1 MYKRRITWQH
11 CWVAADW
18 QKHKGED
25 TMSKE
30 TRVKGK
36 ETLHAW
42 SVLTGWNLRLV
53 LLLDVGAHSRVLRG
67 WRRSVGMRYGQYRPL
82 CEKRS
87 GGLSSQVRLYIG
99 QTVCLTCLSP
109 CVRKGVTAGLRQ
121 ILWRCCRVKSGQ
133 VRCEWPTDRPVL
145 LKVNGHN
152 MYHILHSLLCL

>member
-1 MYKRRITWQH
+1 MSRRITWQH

-36 ETLHAW
+36 GTLHAW

-87 GGLSSQVRLYIG
+87 GGLSSQVRLYIS

-121 ILWRCCRVKSGQ
+121 ILWRC
-133 VRCEWPTDRPVL
+133 WPTDRPVL